1 MVANSFGQFRQT
13 DNMLHFPWETGVLA
27 DIFDFDRDP
36 LPRCPG
42 LAELEQEDSAGAP
55 VDLLV
60 QLQRFQ
66 ML

>member
-27 DIFDFDRDP
+27 DIFDFHRDP
-36 LPRCPG
+36 LP

-55 VDLLV
+55 GDLLV